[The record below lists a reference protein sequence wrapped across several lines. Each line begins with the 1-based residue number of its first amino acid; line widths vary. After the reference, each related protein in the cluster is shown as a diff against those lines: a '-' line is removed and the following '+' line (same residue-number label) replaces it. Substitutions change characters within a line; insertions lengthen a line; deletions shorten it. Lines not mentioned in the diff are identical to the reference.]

1 MKFEL
6 QKFVD
11 WFKALPSND
20 SRKLIFQ
27 KDCDWSV
34 MDINGMNCNI
44 KEPTFL
50 PENFKEEYEAIES
63 YPFKL
68 VYRLMYDY
76 YNDKPEFDQGLLN
89 KALSDCNVKRNSGML
104 VKLTKCMKYNDYM
117 QYVKYNIKP
126 AFNDDLNIYHRIQL
140 AVMVSEDFDKPVLG
154 ELVNEPYALPL
165 MTEEAKA
172 EAIEQNPSKA
182 LYTFLDRYGKDR
194 NELFTRKLELEALF
208 KVDSGIR
215 IEVLER
221 LYRHNLDDFLDTIV
235 PIDLRFIKLFYCMVV
250 DKYGDGWQNRRLS
263 AYLNGLIDK
272 RKGDRPITD
281 EEKAMKDNHWYKSDW
296 PEELKDF
303 RYTKKLRQLF
313 CIMRTCALKRVS
325 NNQKGLLGKALFFI
339 KVHDFDFYKVYDAMY
354 NKCNESI
361 F

>member
-11 WFKALPSND
+11 WFKALPSD
-20 SRKLIFQ
+20 DPRKLIFQ
-27 KDCDWSV
+27 KDYEWSI
-34 MDINGMNCNI
+34 MDINGVDCNI

-50 PENFKEEYEAIES
+50 PENFKQEYESIEA
-63 YPFKL
+63 YQLKL
-68 VYRLMYDY
+68 IYRLMYDY
-76 YNDKPEFDQGLLN
+76 YNDRPEFDQGLLDE
-89 KALSDCNVKRNSGML
+89 ALSDCGAKKNSKTL
-104 VKLTKCMKYNDYM
+104 ADLTKCMKYNDYM
-117 QYVKYNIKP
+117 QYIKYKVEP
-126 AFNDDLNIYHRIQL
+126 TSNDNLNTYHRIQL
-140 AVMVSEDFDKPVLG
+140 AVMTSEDFDKPVLG
-154 ELVNEPYALPL
+154 DLVKEPYAFPL
-165 MTEEAKA
+165 ITDEARA
-172 EAIEQNPSKA
+172 EAIEQNPSET
-182 LYTFLDRYGKDR
+182 LYTFLDRAKDK
-194 NELFTRKLELEALF
+194 NELFTHKLELEALF
-208 KVDSGIR
+208 KVDGKIR
-215 IEVLER
+215 IDVLEK
-221 LYRHNLDDFLDTIV
+221 LYRYNLDDFIDTIV
-235 PIDLRFIKLFYCMVV
+235 PIDLRFIKLFYYMAI
-250 DKYGDGWQNRRLS
+250 DRYGDGWQNRRLS
-263 AYLNGLIDK
+263 AYLNGLIDR

-281 EEKAMKDNHWYKSDW
+281 EERAMKDDNWHKSTW